1 MLERYKTIID
11 EYKKWHPSMYE
22 KTIECRPSGR
32 SSILATLKDGSKI
45 EYESNGN
52 TVRNVT
58 RMYTCQAA
66 DEETWRKDFGHQ
78 LRKAISDR
86 GYTQEKL
93 SEVTGISRQML
104 TRYVRG
110 NSTPSGYILTRL
122 SEALDC
128 DVRELTKFGYIDE

>member
-1 MLERYKTIID
+1 MLERYKKIID
-11 EYKKWHPSMYE
+11 EYKIWHPSMYE
-22 KTIECRPSGR
+22 KTTECRPSGR
-32 SSILATLKDGSKI
+32 SSILVTLTDGSKI
-45 EYESNGN
+45 EYESKSN

-58 RMYTCQAA
+58 RMYTSQAA
-66 DEETWRKDFGHQ
+66 DEETWRIEFGHQ
-78 LRKAISDR
+78 LRKAIADK
-86 GYTQEKL
+86 GFTQEKL

-110 NSTPSGYILTRL
+110 TSTPSGYILTRL

>member
-11 EYKKWHPSMYE
+11 EYKKWHPIMYE

-32 SSILATLKDGSKI
+32 SSILVTLNDGTRI

-58 RMYTCQAA
+58 RMYAGSI
-66 DEETWRKDFGHQ
+66 DNEETWRKDFGHQ
-78 LRKAISDR
+78 LRKAIADK

-110 NSTPSGYILTRL
+110 TSTPSGYILTRL
-122 SEALDC
+122 SDALDC
-128 DVRELTKFGYIDE
+128 DVRELTNFGYIDK